1 MILPTWPPEA
11 SHLPVRILPE
21 LRSAHI
27 QDFREG
33 PPVQIIYLDE
43 KYDLDPA
50 AVPREFRRLT
60 VLRAAAW
67 LLRSPAEVLE
77 VPEPLWIRFLPKNL
91 LLIAAW
97 RTGGLFR
104 RTPRTVVTYAIENN
118 DLASIVFGHHAVPRV
133 VAAAV
138 RLLLGAIVSA
148 SVDVIAFGSAGAQQL
163 YRSLPFSA
171 RLRSNLFSHLP
182 RAAPGAPHTPVPLS
196 VVFLGRLEK
205 RKGILTLLDA
215 WEKVTDCLP
224 GACIRI
230 IGAGP
235 LEDSVRSWAST
246 DPSRR
251 EVLGAVPHRDVPALL
266 GDRTAL
272 VAPSERDG
280 RWREQIGLPILEG
293 LSQGL
298 TVITTEETG
307 NAEWLRAHGHRIVA
321 PKNAHALADAL
332 TDVLRSPL
340 DRTEVLAALP
350 RSRGRIDAAEWLLHL
365 SDLPE
370 KVRDER

>member
-1 MILPTWPPEA
+1 MILSIRTTQA
-11 SHLPVRILPE
+11 SRLPVRILPE
-21 LRSAHI
+21 LRSAQI
-27 QDFREG
+27 DDFREG
-33 PPVQIIYLDE
+33 PPVQVIYLDE

-60 VLRAAAW
+60 VLRAAAS

-91 LLIAAW
+91 FLIAAW
-97 RTGGLFR
+97 RTGGLLQR
-104 RTPRTVVTYAIENN
+104 KPREVVTYAIENN
-118 DLASIVFGHHAVPRV
+118 DLSSIVFGRRRVPGV
-133 VAAAV
+133 VADAV

-148 SVDVIAFGSAGAQQL
+148 SIDAIAFGSAGAQQL
-163 YRSLPFSA
+163 YRSLPFCT
-171 RLRSNLFSHLP
+171 RIRSNLFPHLP
-182 RAAPGAPHTPVPLS
+182 CAATDAPHTPVLLS
-196 VVFLGRLEK
+196 VVFVGRLEE

-215 WEKVTDCLP
+215 WERVTDRLP
-224 GACIRI
+224 EARLRI

-235 LEDSVRSWAST
+235 LEDSVRSWAQM

-251 EVLGAVPHRDVPALL
+251 EVLGAIAHQDVPALIR
-266 GDRTAL
+266 DRTAL

-293 LSQGL
+293 LSLGL
-298 TVITTEETG
+298 TVVTTEETG
-307 NAEWLRAHGHRIVA
+307 NAEWLRAHGHRVVA
-321 PKNAHALADAL
+321 PHNACALADAL
-332 TDVLRSPL
+332 TDVLRCPL

-350 RSRGRIDAAEWLLHL
+350 RSRGRIDGAEWLLQ
-365 SDLPE
+365 LPEPAE